1 MLTYVQRKL
10 VDEGLLD
17 ACVYISTHYGESD
30 QFEDGST
37 PVEHVASVVRNLC
50 ANDQAL
56 YMPYILVCVYISAT
70 TRHYIYVYISSI
82 RIKYIYIYTI
92 YICYTY
98 ISIIIYVYVY

>member
-30 QFEDGST
+30 QFDDGST
-37 PVEHVASVVRNLC
+37 PMEHVASVVRNLC

-56 YMPYILVCVYISAT
+56 YVQYVSMRIHICIYTLYIVYTNILSL
-70 TRHYIYVYISSI
+70 YIY
-82 RIKYIYIYTI
+82 
-92 YICYTY
+92 
-98 ISIIIYVYVY
+98 